1 MLKPAN
7 MSLNNQTSPTSP
19 KQRPLNSKVAHLQI
33 PHQNAFLSAPDSSMS
48 SPLRSPMRVFC
59 HEPVTN
65 NGFWLG
71 KPNIDLS
78 LQGSGHCSS
87 PGSVHNSGH
96 NSIAGDTPCQLFWPH
111 SRCSPEC
118 SPLPSPRMMSPGPSS
133 RIHSGAVTP
142 LHPRAGG
149 PSIESPTY
157 WIDDGRKQSHPLPLP
172 PVTISTTP
180 FTPSYSAGTSPR
192 IPQSPGRT
200 DNPPSPGSRWKKG
213 QLLGRG
219 TFGHVYLG
227 FNRLVDK

>member
-1 MLKPAN
+1 